1 MNMTANEDSAPR
13 KIKTVKEFDPDDQP
27 REKAEKH
34 GCQTLGI
41 PDLWAI
47 ILRTG
52 TPGNPVT
59 QLCRDLMNENG
70 GKLHNLERRT
80 RPELRKIK
88 GIGLTKSIQ
97 IEAVM
102 ELMRRYAAEDPLAEK
117 PIEASA
123 DIYRRMR
130 PRIGNLA
137 HEEIWMLL
145 LNRRNVVTREIRLTS
160 GSAVASVFDLKKA
173 MKNAI
178 LENAEGVILC
188 HNHPSGATRPSP
200 QDDNIT
206 RKLTEAC
213 RFLEIKMLDHVIVT
227 SGGYYS
233 YADNGRL

>member
-1 MNMTANEDSAPR
+1 MAGHNDSTSP
-13 KIKTVKEFDPDDQP
+13 KIKTVKDFDPDDQP

-34 GCQTLGI
+34 GCQVLGI

-47 ILRTG
+47 VLRTG
-52 TPGNPVT
+52 TPGNPIT

-80 RPELRKIK
+80 RAELRKMK

-97 IEAVM
+97 IEAVL
-102 ELMRRYAAEDPLAEK
+102 ELMRRYAGEEPIADK
-117 PIEASA
+117 PISASV
-123 DIYRRMR
+123 DIYNRMR
-130 PRIGNLA
+130 MKIGNLD

-145 LNRRNVVTREIRLTS
+145 LNRRNVVIRELRLTS
-160 GSAVASVFDLKKA
+160 GSATASIFDLKKA
-173 MKNAI
+173 IKHAI

-188 HNHPSGATRPSP
+188 HNHPSGATRPSV

-213 RFLEIKMLDHVIVT
+213 RFMDIRMLDHVILT
-227 SGGYYS
+227 SGSFFS
-233 YADNGRL
+233 YADNGKL